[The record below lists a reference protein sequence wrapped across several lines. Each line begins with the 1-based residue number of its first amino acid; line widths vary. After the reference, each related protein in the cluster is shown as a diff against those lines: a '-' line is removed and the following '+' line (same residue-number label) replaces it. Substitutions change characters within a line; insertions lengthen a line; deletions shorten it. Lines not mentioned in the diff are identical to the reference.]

1 MAQQLTVGESVA
13 EYANF
18 PRLFEDSALI
28 VYTNGSGEI
37 FVKNKRDEKST
48 IRITPDRDGLNV
60 TAHDGVL
67 TPWAV
72 NGLPA
77 FVVRGKR

>member
-1 MAQQLTVGESVA
+1 MAQKAVGESVA
-13 EYANF
+13 QYANF
-18 PRLFEDSALI
+18 PLLFEDSNLI

-37 FVKNKRDEKST
+37 FVKNKRDEGST
-48 IRITPDRDGLNV
+48 IRITPDRDGFHV

-72 NGLPA
+72 GGLPA
-77 FVVRGKR
+77 FLVRGKR